1 MYRRIVINNLDK
13 KNYFLVPFA
22 LILILVGLI
31 GPGFWKINSP
41 AFFYKH
47 KFYDTRSSINLKSL
61 DFGSL
66 KLDKKFLNSALSSKD
81 MFGKEIAI
89 AWSQHLIKK
98 ALDSQEIP
106 RIFFSQLPD
115 DLNTYQIKQRKRL
128 FISII
133 LPLLV
138 RGNEIV
144 LNERKKVKNLFKLK
158 QFKKIQ
164 KFCNKYRIKQRNCSL
179 EKPDLTLEKLL
190 IKVDVLPMSMM
201 LAQAAM
207 ESGWGVS
214 RFAKKGNA
222 LFGQWTWSNL
232 TEGLKPKKTPNA
244 NFAVKSFKNLQNSV
258 NGYLLNLNSH
268 PAYEKMR
275 QYRKLIKIRKENFKG
290 KNFAKYL
297 DKYAQIGYEYV
308 FKIVTL
314 INVNNLEIYNKIKFE
329 KASAS

>member
-13 KNYFLVPFA
+13 KNYFLVPIA
-22 LILILVGLI
+22 ISLILLGLI

-41 AFFYKH
+41 AFFYKN
-47 KFYDTRSSINLKSL
+47 KFYDSRSSINLKNL
-61 DFGSL
+61 DFGTL

-81 MFGKEIAI
+81 MFGKEIAL

-98 ALDSQEIP
+98 ALDSHKIP

-115 DLNTYQIKQRKRL
+115 DLHTYQIKQRKKL

-144 LNERKKVKNLFKLK
+144 LNERNKIKQLFAQKKY
-158 QFKKIQ
+158 KKIQ
-164 KFCNKYRIKQRNCSL
+164 KFCKKYKIKERECSINTSQ
-179 EKPDLTLEKLL
+179 LTLEKLL

-329 KASAS
+329 KASTS

>member
-22 LILILVGLI
+22 ITLILLGLI

-41 AFFYKH
+41 AFFYKN
-47 KFYDTRSSINLKSL
+47 KLYDTRSSINLKNL
-61 DFGSL
+61 DFGKL

-98 ALDSQEIP
+98 ALNNQEIP

-115 DLNTYQIKQRKRL
+115 DLHTYQIKHRKKL

-144 LNERKKVKNLFKLK
+144 LNERKKIKQLFKEK
-158 QFKKIQ
+158 QFINIE
-164 KFCNKYRIKQRNCSL
+164 KFCKKYKIKKRECFTNA
-179 EKPDLTLEKLL
+179 PHLTLEKLL

-207 ESGWGVS
+207 ESGWGLS

-222 LFGQWTWSNL
+222 LFGQWTWGKL
-232 TEGLKPKKTPNA
+232 KDGLKPKNVPNA

-275 QYRKLIKIRKENFKG
+275 QYRKLIKIRNENFKG

-297 DKYAQIGYEYV
+297 DKYAGIGYEYV
-308 FKIVTL
+308 SKIVTL
-314 INVNNLEIYNKIKFE
+314 ININNLEIYNKIKFE
-329 KASAS
+329 KTS